1 MSSRRSPRAFGG
13 WDQEGRPSHLANGL
27 RAAVGAEREGEGRTG
42 CTLPSLEVLRGS
54 SPRVRGTTRVERV
67 VSPFDRFIPAGA
79 GNRPRS
85 WVASVSPPVHP
96 RGCGEQP
103 RPRPISSWS
112 SGSSPRVRGTGWSLS
127 WWVVGPRFIPAGA
140 GNSRRRHSW
149 CWAAPVHPRGC
160 GEQGSEERM
169 ADEQTG
175 SSPRVRGTGG
185 RRHCRPKRPRFI
197 PAGAGNS
204 RAVLVRVGHVTVHP
218 RGCGEQERCGSAP
231 GAVGGSSPRVRG
243 TDRPGRGQGGRKR
256 FIPAGAG
263 NRARTGA
270 GLAPR
275 PVHPRGCGEQASSRC
290 RTWIS
295 PGSSPRVRGTGRG
308 QPGRHRGRRFI
319 PAGAG
324 TRSGRCPDA
333 GGPAVH
339 PRGCGE
345 QASACSF
352 CSAMT
357 GSSPRVRGTAG
368 PDQRGRFRRR
378 FIPAGAGNSSRSVRR
393 HGKLDP

>member
-1 MSSRRSPRAFGG
+1 M
-13 WDQEGRPSHLANGL
+13 GRI
-27 RAAVGAEREGEGRTG
+27 R
-42 CTLPSLEVLRGS
+42 
-54 SPRVRGTTRVERV
+54 
-67 VSPFDRFIPAGA
+67 
-79 GNRPRS
+79 
-85 WVASVSPPVHP
+85 
-96 RGCGEQP
+96 QP
-103 RPRPISSWS
+103 
-112 SGSSPRVRGTGWSLS
+112 SGSSPRVRGTAAPKTDFIVVERFIPAGEGNRVVPFLVGGGAAVHPRGCGEQQMAGDHGRVDLGSSPRVRGTGVQLS
-127 WWVVGPRFIPAGA
+127 DYTGGPRFIPAGA

-324 TRSGRCPDA
+324 NRSGRCPDA